1 MLKLRSISA
10 RLALAIVVTVAGAC
24 ALLAVFAVTQQ
35 QSLTR
40 LALDQQLKQQYESV
54 IAAFDYE
61 GRTALAVSTVMARLA
76 PVEEA
81 IAKDDRDAILRLL
94 GPAHEALK
102 EQGIPLTTIALPPA
116 TAFLRLHA
124 PKALGDDMSSR
135 RNTIT
140 TANETAKPIA
150 GVEIGRDNISVFG
163 VMPIVRDGKSR
174 AMVDVGISFGKPF
187 ADRIKQ
193 RFGIDI
199 AIHNFD
205 GKAFG
210 MLASSFGDTGIATTN
225 ELRSAFDGAT
235 LRRDA
240 ALGGHPAALY
250 LGPIKNFA
258 GKPIAVLE
266 LIADTTAYAA
276 AATTARRDLMLG
288 TVAILLVAI
297 LVALFIGRSMSRPLT
312 AITATMNRLS
322 GGDTD
327 IAIPGRERRDE
338 LGTMALAVDVFRQNM
353 VETRQMR
360 DAQEAMKQ
368 QAEVEKL
375 EALRLMADRFEADIK
390 SVVGAVSQAAEEMQQ
405 SAGAITASA
414 GNTSQRT
421 LAAATASDEAS
432 ASVETVAAAAEE
444 LAASIEEIARQVT
457 HSAGVADDAVAK
469 AGQTTQTV
477 ASLSEAAQKI
487 GEVLRL
493 IGAIAG
499 QTNLLALNAT
509 IEAARAGEA
518 GKGFAVVAA
527 EVKNLANQTA
537 KATEEI
543 AAQVSAI
550 QSATGDCVTAIDA
563 ISTTIGEISQIATTI
578 AAAVEEQGT
587 ATREIARNVQQ
598 AAIGTTDV
606 SSNIAGASQ
615 AAEQSSGMAD
625 RVLASAGELS
635 RHSSALFERVDSFL
649 AGLRRA
655 A

>member
-1 MLKLRSISA
+1 VLKLRSISA

-24 ALLAVFAVTQQ
+24 ALLAAFAVTQQ
-35 QSLTR
+35 QALTH
-40 LALDQQLKQQYESV
+40 LALDQQLKLQYENV

-61 GRTALAVSTVMARLA
+61 ARTALAVSTVMASLE

-81 IAKDDRDAILRLL
+81 FIKDDRDAILRLL

-102 EQGIPLTTIALPPA
+102 DQGIPLTAFALPPA
-116 TAFLRLHA
+116 TAFVRLHA
-124 PKALGDDMSSR
+124 PKALGDDMSAR
-135 RNTIT
+135 RKTIT
-140 TANETAKPIA
+140 TAIETAKPVA
-150 GVEIGRDNISVFG
+150 GVELGRDNISVFG
-163 VMPIVRDGKSR
+163 VTPIVRDGKSR
-174 AMVDVGISFGKPF
+174 AAVDVGISFGKPF

-205 GKAFG
+205 GKAFVK
-210 MLASSFGDTGIATTN
+210 LASSFGETGIATAD
-225 ELRSAFDGAT
+225 ELKSAFDGAT

-258 GKPIAVLE
+258 GKPVAVLE

-276 AATTARRDLMLG
+276 AASSARRDLMLG
-288 TVAILLVAI
+288 TAAILLVAI
-297 LVALFIGRSMSRPLT
+297 LVAFFIGRSMSRPLT

-322 GGDTD
+322 GGDTE
-327 IAIPGRERRDE
+327 IVIPGRERRDE

-360 DAQEAMKQ
+360 EAQEALKQ
-368 QAEVEKL
+368 QAEVEKI
-375 EALRLMADRFEADIK
+375 EALRVMADRFETDVK
-390 SVVGAVSQAAEEMQQ
+390 SVVGAVAQAAQEMQQ
-405 SAGAITASA
+405 SAAAITASA
-414 GNTSQRT
+414 GDTSQRT
-421 LAAATASDEAS
+421 VAAAAAADEAS

-444 LAASIEEIARQVT
+444 LSSSIEEISRQVT

-469 AGQTTQTV
+469 AGQTTQSV
-477 ASLSEAAQKI
+477 AGLAEAGKRI

-493 IGAIAG
+493 IGAIAS

-509 IEAARAGEA
+509 IEAARAGDA
-518 GKGFAVVAA
+518 GKGFAVVAS

-543 AAQVSAI
+543 AGQVSAI
-550 QSATGDCVTAIDA
+550 QSATSDCVGAISA
-563 ISTTIGEISQIATTI
+563 ISTTIGEINQITTTI
-578 AAAVEEQGT
+578 AAAVEEQGA

-598 AAIGTTDV
+598 AATGTTDV

-615 AAEQSSGMAD
+615 AAEQSSGLAD
-625 RVLASAGELS
+625 RVLASAAEVS
-635 RHSSALFERVDSFL
+635 RHSSALLARVDSFL
-649 AGLRRA
+649 AGLRQA